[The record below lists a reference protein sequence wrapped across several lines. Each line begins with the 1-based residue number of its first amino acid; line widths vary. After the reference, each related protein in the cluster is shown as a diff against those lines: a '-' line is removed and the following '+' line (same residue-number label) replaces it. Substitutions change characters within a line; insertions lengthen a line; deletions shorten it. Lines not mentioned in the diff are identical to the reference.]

1 MFRALRNRNYRM
13 WALADFVS
21 VTGSWMQLIGLNW
34 VVMERT
40 GSATS
45 VGFSVLLSVLP
56 SVLIGPWAGALAD
69 RVPVRRIILTC
80 QALHALLATTLA
92 FAVWQGA
99 SIGLVF
105 ALTATAGLVAVFDGP
120 ALGRFGG
127 QVVARDELGNALA
140 LGSVISSTGRILG
153 MSSAAVLAAAV
164 GAPVLFLLNG
174 VSFLAVI
181 TAVAAV
187 RKHELHPLAATTSER
202 AGVRAGLRYVS
213 GSGRLLLLF
222 ALGFVLSSL
231 GRNYQVTMAA
241 MSDNATWYGVLS
253 TLFAA
258 GTVLG
263 GLLAAAR
270 PTLTIRLLIA
280 SAALASL
287 LQAISGLLPGRMGF
301 ALVLVPIAAGAVLID
316 TTMSTRLQLDTEDG
330 MRGRLVAINGSVGA
344 AAGAVGAPL
353 LGWLCERIGAHETLV
368 LAGTVTLVAT
378 ALAASIFAAS
388 PQRRTALAHRV
399 LRRKPLA
406 SELDAVHVGQVTPAG
421 HDVEPLHAGRS
432 TGDGGATTHRAVQP
446 VPVLRPAGRQRAGR
460 PVVAARDAVV
470 LGAWRSGSEP
480 VPLGQ
485 LRRDVQRPAGHQH
498 RGGLQ
503 PVRLQRRPALGVLPR
518 AAGPVTRSFGLRRL
532 PDGPGTALVVVRGP
546 GRPEHLARGLRQR

>member
-40 GSATS
+40 GSAAS

-92 FAVWQGA
+92 FVIWHEAP
-99 SIGLVF
+99 IGLVF
-105 ALTATAGLVAVFDGP
+105 ALTATAGLVSVFDGP

-174 VSFLAVI
+174 ISFLAVI
-181 TAVAAV
+181 TAVGAV
-187 RKHELHPLAATTSER
+187 RKNELHPLASTTSEQ

-241 MSDNATWYGVLS
+241 MSTDATWYGVLS
-253 TLFAA
+253 TVFAA

-280 SAALASL
+280 SAALTSL
-287 LQAISGLLPGRMGF
+287 LQAVSGLLPGMVGF

-353 LGWLCERIGAHETLV
+353 LGWLCERVGANETLV
-368 LAGTVTLVAT
+368 LAGTVTFVAT
-378 ALAASIFAAS
+378 AVAASIFAAS
-388 PQRRTALAHRV
+388 PQRRTALAHGV
-399 LRRKPLA
+399 LRRRSAARSTALA
-406 SELDAVHVGQVTPAG
+406 RELEPVGVGQVAAVG
-421 HDVEPLHAGRS
+421 HDISPVHADDGRAAALPAVA
-432 TGDGGATTHRAVQP
+432 DVDQLLARVLHRAE
-446 VPVLRPAGRQRAGR
+446 PAGRPMVAER
-460 PVVAARDAVV
+460 PVRDAVV
-470 LGAWRSGSEP
+470 LGAWRP
-480 VPLGQ
+480 T
-485 LRRDVQRPAGHQH
+485 GHQH
-498 RGGLQ
+498 LDDGRS
-503 PVRLQRRPALGVLPR
+503 VRLQRPKGLHVLGARPQP
-518 AAGPVTRSFGLRRL
+518 AGPVIRSFGLRRL
-532 PDGPGTALVVVRGP
+532 PKGPGTALVVVHGP
-546 GRPEHLARGLRQR
+546 GRSARPSL